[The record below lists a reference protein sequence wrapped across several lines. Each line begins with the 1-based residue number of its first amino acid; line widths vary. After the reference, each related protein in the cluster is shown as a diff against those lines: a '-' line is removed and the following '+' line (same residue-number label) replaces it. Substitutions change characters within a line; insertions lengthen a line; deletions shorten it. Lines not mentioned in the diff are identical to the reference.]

1 VIEQARGN
9 LLAADTEAL
18 VNTVN
23 TVGVAGKGI
32 ALQFRQAFPENFKA
46 YARAAKKGEV
56 VPGRMFIYNTGRVT
70 NPRYI
75 INFPTKRHWKG
86 KARLADIEPG
96 LTALAKTI
104 RQLDIKSVA
113 VPPLGCG
120 NGGLDWS
127 DVEPLIINA
136 LKDLPTRV
144 LLFAPEGA
152 PPAEEMAVATKR
164 PNMTATRA
172 ALLSLFDRY
181 LMPEYRL
188 TSLEAQKLAYF
199 LQAAGQPMKL
209 SFSKGRFGPYSE
221 TLNHVLQGIEGHFTR
236 GYGDRSNVAQIR
248 LLPGAEE
255 AAEAA
260 LDEGDAATRERIA
273 RVTRLIQGFETP
285 YGLELLAT
293 THWATTTKEM
303 TDHSEEAITQ
313 YVRNWTAR
321 KAELFTPSHIA
332 LALRQLREHGFIEDI
347 EEAAGEP

>member
-1 VIEQARGN
+1 MIEQARGN
-9 LLAADTEAL
+9 LLAADAEAV

-23 TVGVAGKGI
+23 TVGIAGKGI

-46 YARAAKKGEV
+46 YARAAKKGEI
-56 VPGRMFIYNTGRVT
+56 VPGRMFIFNTGKIT

-86 KARLADIEPG
+86 KARLADIELG
-96 LTALAKTI
+96 LTALADAI
-104 RQLDIKSVA
+104 RRLDIKSIA

-127 DVEPLIINA
+127 EVEPLITNA
-136 LKDLPTRV
+136 LKDVSARV

-152 PPAEEMAVATKR
+152 PPAEDMAVETKR
-164 PNMTATRA
+164 PNMTPTRA

-188 TSLEAQKLAYF
+188 TSLEAQKLAYL

-209 SFSKGRFGPYSE
+209 RFAKGRFGLYAE

-260 LDEGDAATRERIA
+260 LGEGDAATRERIA
-273 RVTRLIQGFETP
+273 QVTRLIQGFETP

-293 THWATTTKEM
+293 VHWAATTDEI
-303 TDHSEEAITQ
+303 TDHSEEAVDE
-313 YVRNWTAR
+313 YVRSWTAR
-321 KAELFTPSHIA
+321 KAELFTPNHIS
-332 LALRQLREHGFIEDI
+332 LALQQLQEHGFL
-347 EEAAGEP
+347 